1 MIPLYDYSIDC
12 HENMKKAYEQ
22 GVKDMR
28 LKLYEEISKIVNI
41 EKDFNLLLMIRNME
55 VKG

>member
-1 MIPLYDYSIDC
+1 MIPLYDYSIDFQK
-12 HENMKKAYEQ
+12 NMKKAYEQ

-28 LKLYEEISKIVNI
+28 LKLYTEISKIANT
-41 EKDFNLLLMIRNME
+41 EKDFNLLLMIRDME